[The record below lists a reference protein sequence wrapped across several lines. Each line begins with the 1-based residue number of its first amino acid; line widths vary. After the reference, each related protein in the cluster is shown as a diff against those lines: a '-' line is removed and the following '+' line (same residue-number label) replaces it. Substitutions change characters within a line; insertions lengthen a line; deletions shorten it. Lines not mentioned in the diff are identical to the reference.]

1 MLAFKRAQPWQVLRV
16 TALNEWMI
24 SSGDM
29 SKTRVSATAWSQVS
43 NAKKQM
49 KAQGQEK
56 ACVFDMSSQMNQ

>member
-29 SKTRVSATAWSQVS
+29 SKTRVSATSWSQVS

-49 KAQGQEK
+49 KAQGREK
-56 ACVFDMSSQMNQ
+56 AYIFDMSSQMNQ